1 MKLLQIRRRIAALS
15 TGLLILAAGC
25 AADVEPMEEES
36 GEGMVL
42 SDGLAFRDGDP
53 EIVIVSPTD
62 GSMVTS
68 PLRIRAETANLMLS
82 PSGQTHDGEGHLHI
96 LIDQECLQPGEVIP
110 TDSETVHV
118 DNGTGI
124 KEIELSPGGHD
135 LCLQIGDGFHIAV
148 AIVEQL
154 SVFVFEPMKWPGEV
168 DAVGLQL
175 PDLEAADTDDLASDT
190 GGGAGEETGGA
201 EDVDD

>member
-1 MKLLQIRRRIAALS
+1 M
-15 TGLLILAAGC
+15 LAAGC

-53 EIVIVSPTD
+53 EIVVVAPTD

-68 PLRIRAETANLMLS
+68 PLRIRAETANLTLS

-96 LIDQECLQPGEVIP
+96 LIDQDCLQPGEVIP

-118 DNGTGI
+118 GNGTGV

-135 LCLQIGDGFHIAV
+135 LCLQVGDGFHIAV
-148 AIVEQL
+148 AIVEEL
-154 SVFVFEPMKWPGEV
+154 SVFVFEPMSWPGEV

-175 PDLEAADTDDLASDT
+175 PDLEAAGTDALAPDAGGDT
-190 GGGAGEETGGA
+190 GEETGGA
-201 EDVDD
+201 EGVDD